1 MADKLCCG
9 SGRAFVEDPGCYL
22 VFVVQRGVAVPE
34 PAIGD
39 ALVALRDS
47 ATEWG
52 VFKPHGLTIITLS
65 VSKRRKS
72 SPQR

>member
-1 MADKLCCG
+1 
-9 SGRAFVEDPGCYL
+9 
-22 VFVVQRGVAVPE
+22 VQRGVAVPE
-34 PAIGD
+34 PALGD

-52 VFKPHGLTIITLS
+52 VFKLHGLTIITLS